1 MLTHSR
7 FLATRALGALVL
19 VLGLAGLANAQGSR
33 TGTQAVPRY
42 PVEDFFHTTAY
53 AGASFSADG
62 RRLLV
67 SSNRTGVW
75 NLYEVAVSGGEPRAL
90 SSSTTDAV
98 RGIGYFP
105 SDDRILYTQDQGGN
119 ELAHIYVREL
129 DGTVKDLTPGD
140 KLRAQFAGWARD
152 GRSFFVQTN
161 ERDQRFFDL
170 YEYAVDGYARTV
182 LYKKEA
188 GFFPGAV
195 SPDRRYIALG
205 KAITTNDADVYL
217 HDRTTGETRNLTA
230 HTGQVSNN
238 AGGFSVDGKALFLT
252 TDQGSEFAHLIK
264 VDLASGARE
273 VVAKPTWDVQGGGI
287 SRGGRHL
294 VVSINNDA
302 RTELHVYALPSMRRI
317 PLPDIPGAN
326 ITGVAFSKDDG
337 QIAFY
342 ASASRAPSD
351 LYVMETGARAP
362 RRLTSSL
369 NPKLNP
375 AHLVEGKVA
384 RFKSYDGVEVPG
396 ILYLPHG
403 AAGAN
408 RVPGVVMVHGGP
420 GGQARLGWN
429 PLVQYLVNAGYAVYD
444 INNRGSSGYGKTFF
458 AMDDRKHGEA
468 DLGDVVAAKT
478 LFAGTGVVDTAR
490 VAIMGGS
497 YGGYMT
503 LAALTLQPE
512 AFTAG
517 VDIFGPANWIRTLR
531 SIPAWWSAQKTA
543 LYTEMGDPDT
553 DSLRLVRISPLYNAE
568 KIKRP
573 LLVLQ
578 GANDPRVLQRES
590 DDIVA
595 AARRNGVPVEY
606 IVFPDEGHGFA
617 KRENQLKGYS
627 AVVEFLDKH
636 VKKTPRTI

>member
-1 MLTHSR
+1 MPTLSLNT
-7 FLATRALGALVL
+7 TPRALVALAFL
-19 VLGLAGLANAQGSR
+19 SWPSTSGHAQ
-33 TGTQAVPRY
+33 AIPRY

-75 NLYEVAVSGGEPRAL
+75 NLYEIAVTGGEPRPL
-90 SSSTTDAV
+90 SSSTTNAV
-98 RGIGYFP
+98 RAIGYFP
-105 SDDRILYTQDQGGN
+105 SDDRVLFAQDEGGN
-119 ELAHIYVREL
+119 ELTHIYVRER
-129 DGTVKDLTPGD
+129 DGSVKDLTPGE

-152 GRSFFVQTN
+152 GRSFYVLTN

-170 YEYAVDGYARTV
+170 YEYAVDGYARTMF
-182 LYKKEA
+182 YRNEA
-188 GFFPGAV
+188 GYFPGAV
-195 SPDRRYIALG
+195 SPDRRYVALG

-230 HTGQVSNN
+230 HTGQVSSN
-238 AGGFSVDGKALFLT
+238 AGGFSLDGKFLYLT
-252 TDQGSEFAHLIK
+252 TDQGSEFAHLVK
-264 VDLASGARE
+264 VDLASGDRE
-273 VVAKPTWDVQGGGI
+273 EVAKPSWDVMGGGI
-287 SRGGRHL
+287 SRGGNHL

-302 RTELHVYALPSMRRI
+302 RTELHVYQMPSMRRVV
-317 PLPDIPGAN
+317 LPDIPGAN
-326 ITGVAFSKDDG
+326 ITGVVFSKDDR

-351 LYVMETGARAP
+351 LYVMTTGAGAP
-362 RRLTSSL
+362 TRLTTSL

-375 AHLVEGKVA
+375 AHLVDGKVA

-403 AAGAN
+403 ATASS
-408 RVPGVVMVHGGP
+408 RVPGIVMVHGGP

-429 PLVQYLVNAGYAVYD
+429 PLIQYLVNSGYAVYD

-490 VAIMGGS
+490 VAVMGGS

-531 SIPAWWSAQKTA
+531 SIPAWWSAQKEA
-543 LYTEMGDPDT
+543 LFTEMGDPDT
-553 DSLRLVRISPLYNAE
+553 DSLRLVRISPLFNAD

-595 AARRNGVPVEY
+595 AARQNGVPVEY

-636 VKKTPRTI
+636 VKKAPRTT